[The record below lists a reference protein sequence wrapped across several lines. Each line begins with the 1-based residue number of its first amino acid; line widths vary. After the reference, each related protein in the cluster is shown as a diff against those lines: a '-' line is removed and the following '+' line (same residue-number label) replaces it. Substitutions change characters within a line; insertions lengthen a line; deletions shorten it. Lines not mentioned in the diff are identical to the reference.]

1 MNKMNY
7 NSLPEGFIDL
17 YTRALDVSLSLGS
30 LWVEGYKL
38 YGDDKTIYNMMLQ
51 DSALQYAKELIDP
64 SKNEDRFYKYEL
76 VDGTIEIA
84 KRISNR
90 EIDGVRIRPIEVIG
104 SNVERSDA
112 YMINTHMVQAYD
124 DYLYFLNDLN
134 KKKDVISDDEYDKL
148 FFENEAR
155 LHIRLLHIHPFE
167 DYNGRTMR
175 TILTV
180 NLLKNGYAP
189 VIINPKIKKK
199 YNNYIENNDVL
210 RFGEF
215 LRLQSLCEEKYMV
228 NLYEDFSDKE
238 ELLPKKEKTLK
249 K

>member
-1 MNKMNY
+1 MNKIDY
-7 NSLPEGFIDL
+7 DSLPKDFLEL
-17 YTRALDVSLSLGS
+17 YTKELDVSLSLGS

-38 YGDDKTIYNMMLQ
+38 YGDDKTIYNMMTQ

-64 SKNEDRFYKYEL
+64 SRNGDRFYKYEL

-84 KRISNR
+84 KRISNK
-90 EIDGVRIRPIEVIG
+90 EINGFRIRPIEVIG
-104 SNVERSDA
+104 SNVERADA
-112 YMINTHMVQAYD
+112 YMINSYMVGAYD
-124 DYLYFLNDLN
+124 DYLYFLNELNN
-134 KKKDVISDDEYDKL
+134 KKYDISDDEYDRL

-180 NLLKNGYAP
+180 NLLKNCYAP

-199 YNNYIENNDVL
+199 YNKYIENNDVL
-210 RFGEF
+210 GFGEF
-215 LRLQSLCEEKYMV
+215 LRLE
-228 NLYEDFSDKE
+228 
-238 ELLPKKEKTLK
+238 
-249 K
+249 

>member
-1 MNKMNY
+1 
-7 NSLPEGFIDL
+7 
-17 YTRALDVSLSLGS
+17 
-30 LWVEGYKL
+30 
-38 YGDDKTIYNMMLQ
+38 MMLQ

-90 EIDGVRIRPIEVIG
+90 EIDEVRIRPIEVIW

-189 VIINPKIKKK
+189 VIISP
-199 YNNYIENNDVL
+199 ENDDI
-210 RFGEF
+210 FGFRDF
-215 LRLQSLCEEKYMV
+215 LRSESEKEEINMME
-228 NLYEDFSDKE
+228 LYEDFKKKE
-238 ELLPKKEKTLK
+238 ELLSKKVKRLK
-249 K
+249 IS